1 MLGRAGALSA
11 ALGPGPLRPPRRRPR
26 SPMECDLAWRFRP
39 AEDTNGRTTY
49 YKDNRRFTLTCDVNT
64 CNLVVGN
71 VGEYHSSTGAKCSG
85 RRKGKKGKKGK
96 REAPVTDFVPAK
108 TQMRLDENAA
118 NADTTAASEP
128 GASCRRGKYLIYM
141 GGGERCKSVNHYV
154 SPFLCA
160 LGEDST

>member
-1 MLGRAGALSA
+1 
-11 ALGPGPLRPPRRRPR
+11 
-26 SPMECDLAWRFRP
+26 MECDLAWRFRP

-154 SPFLCA
+154 WGVLVC
-160 LGEDST
+160 TW

>member
-1 MLGRAGALSA
+1 
-11 ALGPGPLRPPRRRPR
+11 
-26 SPMECDLAWRFRP
+26 MECDLAWRFRP

-128 GASCRRGKYLIYM
+128 GASCR
-141 GGGERCKSVNHYV
+141 
-154 SPFLCA
+154 
-160 LGEDST
+160 

>member
-1 MLGRAGALSA
+1 
-11 ALGPGPLRPPRRRPR
+11 
-26 SPMECDLAWRFRP
+26 MECDLAWRFRP

-128 GASCRRGKYLIYM
+128 ELVVGEAVNDNLPVVESESEFSRGKYLIYM